1 MQTQQRGW
9 HRLFICLCAL
19 VMLATAAALWQY
31 FGFGNQSSW
40 GERAMVFEDSALQL
54 PPELAGATGRIR
66 LVHFWDPECAGCNRE
81 TSAHLSYL
89 ISMYRREMIDFFSV
103 QKPGTKGQLPVFL
116 QGKLKPLTHI
126 AGMERIPASPFV
138 AIWDGQGQLAYAG
151 PYSLGM
157 VCTSANSFVE
167 PLLERLFKGEHL
179 TPTGILAVGCYCPW
193 AEPQARQVGD

>member
-1 MQTQQRGW
+1 MQPKQWGW
-9 HRLFICLCAL
+9 HRLFVCLCAL
-19 VMLATAAALWQY
+19 VMLATATALWQY

-89 ISMYRREMIDFFSV
+89 ISMYRRESIDFFSV
-103 QKPGTKGQLPVFL
+103 QKPDTKGQLPVFL
-116 QGKLKPLTHI
+116 QGKLKPLPHI
-126 AGMERIPASPFV
+126 DGMERIPASPFV

-167 PLLERLFKGEHL
+167 PLLERLFKGESL

-193 AEPQARQVGD
+193 AEPQPSQAGN